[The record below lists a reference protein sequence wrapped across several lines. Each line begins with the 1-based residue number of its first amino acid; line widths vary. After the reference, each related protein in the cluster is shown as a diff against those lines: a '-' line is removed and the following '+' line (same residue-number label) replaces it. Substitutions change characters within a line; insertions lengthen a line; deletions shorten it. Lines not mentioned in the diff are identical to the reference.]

1 MFVPFIQLPDHA
13 RIWIYQ
19 ADRFIN
25 PEQRRILEDELL
37 AFTSTWMA
45 HGQPLES
52 SFAILE
58 DHFVVLGVNEQVN
71 EVSGCSIDQST
82 QAIRHLQQRTG
93 IDFFN
98 RTLVPFEMDGKVKHF
113 SIHELRKKFATGEIK
128 EDSITFNILSN
139 TAGALRHSWRI
150 HASKSW
156 MKRHIGPKAFD
167 SING

>member
-1 MFVPFIQLPDHA
+1 MFVPFIQLSDAA

-19 ADRFIN
+19 ADRFIE

-45 HGQPLES
+45 HGHPLES
-52 SFAILE
+52 SFAIFE
-58 DHFVVLGVNEQVN
+58 DHFIVLGVNEQMN

-93 IDFFN
+93 IDFLN
-98 RTLVPFEMDGKVKHF
+98 RTLVPFEIAGKVKQF
-113 SIHELRKKFATGEIK
+113 PTQELRQKFATGELNR
-128 EDSITFNILSN
+128 DSVTFNILEN
-139 TAGALRHSWRI
+139 NLGALRHCWRI
-150 HASKSW
+150 PAYKSW
-156 MKRHIGPKAFD
+156 LKRYIGPKAFD